1 MNRKNKIKISR
12 SGIVYALLF
21 LNVVTLKAQTFL
33 NNSYASI
40 QLTIPFNEQKL
51 DVKYPLFSWSGNMD
65 FTKNNASYVIRIV
78 EMYPY
83 QTAQVAILSN
93 PVFFEKEIGT
103 STMLQYPVDAPALS
117 DCKIYAWQIIAYDN
131 KSKIVDEK
139 KYTIRYTDKIGQ
151 SEPYLFTTKCN
162 QNARITNTG
171 LTQPYIVLAKTVDNY
186 VFKVENK
193 KLNFKYIEDYA
204 AYELKYKIYNWK
216 REVLLTNN
224 PNVSSTKVALDYG
237 WNYLSVDL
245 NNAVINPP
253 VAAGNIY
260 QLEVETP
267 KGDIY
272 KAKFEIQ

>member
-1 MNRKNKIKISR
+1 MIRTSR
-12 SGIVYALLF
+12 LHLVFCLLF
-21 LNVVTLKAQTFL
+21 FRVINLNAQTFL
-33 NNSYASI
+33 SNSFAPI

-51 DVKYPLFSWSGNMD
+51 DVRYPLFSWSGNMD

-83 QTAQVAILSN
+83 QTAQSAILSN
-93 PVFFEKEIGT
+93 PVFFEKEVGAGT
-103 STMLQYPVDAPALS
+103 LLQYPVDAPALS
-117 DCKIYAWQIIAYDN
+117 DCRIYAWQVIAYDN
-131 KSKIVDEK
+131 KTKIVDER
-139 KYTIRYTDKIGQ
+139 KYTVKYTNKIGQ
-151 SEPYLFTTKCN
+151 SEPYMFTTKCN
-162 QNARITNTG
+162 QSARITNAS
-171 LTQPYIVLAKTVDNY
+171 LTQPYIILAKTVDNY
-186 VFKVENK
+186 VYRVENK

-224 PNVSSTKVALDYG
+224 PNVPSTKVALDYG

-245 NNAVINPP
+245 NNAEINPP

>member
-1 MNRKNKIKISR
+1 MLSKKLKI
-12 SGIVYALLF
+12 LLLLLLMHIF
-21 LNVVTLKAQTFL
+21 SLNAQTFL
-33 NNSYASI
+33 TNTYAPN

-51 DVKYPLFSWSGNMD
+51 DVKYPLFSWSGNID
-65 FTKNNASYVIRIV
+65 FSKNNVIYAVRIV

-83 QTAQVAILSN
+83 QTAQSAILSN
-93 PVFFEKEIGT
+93 PVFFERETGS
-103 STMLQYPVDAPALS
+103 STLLQYPVDAPALA
-117 DCKIYAWQIIAYDN
+117 DCKVYAWQVIAYDT
-131 KSKIVDEK
+131 KTKMVDEK
-139 KYTIRYTDKIGQ
+139 NYTITYTNKIGQ
-151 SEPYLFTTKCN
+151 SEPYMFSTKCN
-162 QNARITNTG
+162 QNARITNTS

-204 AYELKYKIYNWK
+204 AYDLKYKIYNWK

-224 PNVSSTKVALDYG
+224 PNVASTKVALDYG

-245 NNAVINPP
+245 SNAVINPP
-253 VAAGNIY
+253 VTTGNIY

-272 KAKFEIQ
+272 KAKFELQ

>member
-1 MNRKNKIKISR
+1 MHL
-12 SGIVYALLF
+12 VLCLLF
-21 LNVVTLKAQTFL
+21 FRVMILNAQSFI
-33 NNSYASI
+33 NNTYAPI

-51 DVKYPLFSWSGNMD
+51 DVKYPLFSWTGNID
-65 FTKNNASYVIRIV
+65 FTKSSVSYVIRIV
-78 EMYPY
+78 EMFPY
-83 QTAQVAILSN
+83 QTAQSAILSN
-93 PVFFEKEIGT
+93 PVFFEKEVGINT
-103 STMLQYPVDAPALS
+103 LLQYPVDAPTLS
-117 DCKIYAWQIIAYDN
+117 ECKIYAWQVIAYD
-131 KSKIVDEK
+131 KKTKVVDEV
-139 KYTIRYTDKIGQ
+139 KYTMRYTDKIGQ
-151 SEPYLFTTKCN
+151 SEPYIFSTKCN
-162 QNARITNTG
+162 QNARITNTS
-171 LTQPYIVLAKTVDNY
+171 LTQPYIILAKTVDNY

-216 REVLLTNN
+216 RELLLTNN

-237 WNYLSVDL
+237 WNYLSIDL
-245 NNAVINPP
+245 SNAVINPP